1 MKKQILQSAGYF
13 AAGFIA
19 LYLMNK
25 FYSKTFT
32 VPEIGAMSLIFTV
45 IYFLFGLRKKR

>member
-1 MKKQILQSAGYF
+1 MKKQILQSVVYY
-13 AAGFIA
+13 AAGFMA

-32 VPEIGAMSLIFTV
+32 VPEIGVMSLIFTV
-45 IYFLFGLRKKR
+45 IYYLFGLRKEK

>member
-1 MKKQILQSAGYF
+1 MKKQILLSVGYF
-13 AAGFIA
+13 VAGFLA

-45 IYFLFGLRKKR
+45 IYFLFGLRKEK